1 MEDNPTP
8 AMEPFVNEMLA
19 DFDNRDEADREKI
32 KAIQQR
38 IRERSV
44 VRSHIRRQYVPGT
57 LDEGPLDTDPDGC
70 PLTIDEMRKIGDRY
84 RLLEE
89 MASRSPGGRIRSIA
103 AAKWM
108 RAAGIV
114 STNAENV
121 SKSLARHMRRNP
133 GTWHADGPGQ
143 FQLIDTD
150 ETPDQIHDGGPK
162 EEQGGPVEQ
171 NQGTLS

>member
-70 PLTIDEMRKIGDRY
+70 PLT
-84 RLLEE
+84 
-89 MASRSPGGRIRSIA
+89 
-103 AAKWM
+103 
-108 RAAGIV
+108 
-114 STNAENV
+114 
-121 SKSLARHMRRNP
+121 MRRD
-133 GTWHADGPGQ
+133 AEDR
-143 FQLIDTD
+143 
-150 ETPDQIHDGGPK
+150 
-162 EEQGGPVEQ
+162 
-171 NQGTLS
+171 